1 MNIVRAATE
10 HIDSIAPL
18 FDQYRQFYEQDADLE
33 ACRDYI
39 RQRLENNE
47 SVIFLALSGTGQGL
61 GFTQLYRSF
70 CSVAMREII
79 YLYDLYVAP
88 QARRTGT
95 GRALMDRAR
104 EYAWQQGAERLT
116 LETHVSNSQA
126 QALYES
132 LGWKKDDEFL
142 TYHLACQ

>member
-1 MNIVRAATE
+1 MNIVRATIK
-10 HIDSIAPL
+10 HTDTIAPL
-18 FDQYRQFYEQDADLE
+18 FDQYRQFYEQDANLE

-39 RQRLENNE
+39 RQRLENNQ
-47 SVIFLALSGTGQGL
+47 SVIFLARSDTGQGL

-88 QARRTGT
+88 EARRTGT

-104 EYAWQQGAERLT
+104 DYAGQRGAERLT
-116 LETHVSNSQA
+116 LETHVSNTQA

-132 LGWKKDDEFL
+132 LGWEKDDEFL
-142 TYHLACQ
+142 TYHLESQ